1 MFVAILLSNWQVK
14 AMAEKYVELYK
25 SLGMDIEKHNQL
37 LNILGQYYGAVCLSQ
52 KNRPKKMDYFDFVV
66 SEIHGLRIQELEN
79 QRKAGKKVIG
89 AFCIYAP
96 EELAYAADATM
107 VGLCGG
113 ADFSVPDAE
122 TILPRNLCPL
132 IKSFYGFRLNKT
144 CPYFQSS
151 DLVVG
156 ETTCDGKKKV
166 YELLNDLIPTY
177 VIEIPHKPDTQQ
189 GKDFWFKEVEAFKAE
204 IEKLT
209 GNKITAE
216 KLKASIELINNKR
229 KALKRLSEL
238 RAKNPSPISG
248 LDALLI
254 SQISFND
261 DPVRFT
267 AKVNE
272 LCDELEER
280 VRKGE
285 GVTEKDAPRLMVSG
299 CPMAIPNWKLH
310 SIAQEAGAS
319 VVVEESCVGTRYFT
333 DLIEPKGDSIEDLL
347 WAIVEKYSKI
357 PCACFTPNDA
367 RVESVMRLAKQF
379 NVDGVIYYTLQNCH
393 DYNVE
398 AVKMERTL
406 KSKDL
411 PMLKIET
418 DYAMGDSAQIKT
430 RVEAFLEIIQG
441 KKP

>member
-1 MFVAILLSNWQVK
+1 
-14 AMAEKYVELYK
+14 MAEKYVPMWK
-25 SLGMDIEKHNQL
+25 NLGMDIEKHNQL
-37 LNILGQYYGAVCLSQ
+37 LNILGQYYGAVYLSQ
-52 KNRPKKMDYFDFVV
+52 KDRPQKMGYFDFVV
-66 SEIHGLRIQELEN
+66 SEIHGLRIKELN
-79 QRKAGKKVIG
+79 DQRAQGKKVVG

-96 EELAYAADATM
+96 EEIAYAAGANM

-122 TILPRNLCPL
+122 AVIPRNLCPL

-144 CPYFQSS
+144 CPYFQTS

-166 YELLNDLIPTY
+166 YELLSELIPTY
-177 VIEIPHKPDTQQ
+177 VIEIPHKPDTQR
-189 GKDFWFKEVEAFKAE
+189 GKEFWLKELEDFKAE

-216 KLKASIELINNKR
+216 NLKAAIELINNKR
-229 KALKRLSEL
+229 RALQRLNALRQKR
-238 RAKNPSPISG
+238 PSPISG

-272 LCDELEER
+272 LCDELDQR
-280 VRKGE
+280 VKD
-285 GVTEKDAPRLMVSG
+285 GVGVDTKDAPRLMISG
-299 CPMAIPNWKLH
+299 CPMAIPNWKVH
-310 SIAQEAGAS
+310 SIAQALGAS
-319 VVVEESCVGTRYFT
+319 VVIEESCVGSRYFS
-333 DLIEPKGDSIEDLL
+333 DLVEPKSDKIEDLL
-347 WAIVEKYSKI
+347 WAIVEKYSQI
-357 PCACFTPNDA
+357 PCACFTPNDK
-367 RVESVMRLAKQF
+367 RVDSVKKLAKQYG
-379 NVDGVIYYTLQNCH
+379 VDGVIYYTLQNCH

-398 AVKMERTL
+398 AVKVERAL
-406 KSKDL
+406 KGDDL

-418 DYAMGDSAQIKT
+418 DYTMGDSEQIKT
-430 RVEAFLEIIQG
+430 RIEAFLEIIAG
-441 KKP
+441 KKQ

>member
-1 MFVAILLSNWQVK
+1 
-14 AMAEKYVELYK
+14 
-25 SLGMDIEKHNQL
+25 
-37 LNILGQYYGAVCLSQ
+37 
-52 KNRPKKMDYFDFVV
+52 MDYFDFVV
-66 SEIHGLRIQELEN
+66 SEIHGLRIEELAKLRN
-79 QRKAGKKVIG
+79 AGNKVVG

-96 EELAYAADATM
+96 EELAYAANATM

-122 TILPRNLCPL
+122 AVLPRNLCPL
-132 IKSFYGFRLNKT
+132 IKSFYGFKLNRT

-166 YELLNDLIPTY
+166 YELLNELIPTY
-177 VIEIPHKPDTQQ
+177 VMEIPHKPDTAQ
-189 GKDFWFKEVEAFKAE
+189 GKDFWFKELEAFKAE
-204 IEKLT
+204 LEKLT

-216 KLKASIELINNKR
+216 KLKEAIRLINNKR
-229 KALKRLSEL
+229 KALKRLSDL
-238 RAKNPSPISG
+238 RAKSPSPISG

-254 SQISFND
+254 YQISFND
-261 DPVRFT
+261 DVKRFT

-285 GVTEKDAPRLMVSG
+285 GITSKDAPRLMISG

-310 SIAQEAGAS
+310 SIAQTTGAS
-319 VVVEESCVGTRYFT
+319 VVVEESCIGTRYFT
-333 DLIEPKGDSIEDLL
+333 DLVEPKGESLNDLL

-357 PCACFTPNDA
+357 PCACFTPNNA
-367 RVESVMRLAKQF
+367 RVKSITLLAEKF

-398 AVKMERTL
+398 AIKVQRAL
-406 KSKDL
+406 KTEGF

-418 DYAMGDSAQIKT
+418 DYAMGDSEQIRT

-441 KKP
+441 KKL

>member
-1 MFVAILLSNWQVK
+1 
-14 AMAEKYVELYK
+14 MAEKYVEMWKNLK
-25 SLGMDIEKHNQL
+25 MDIEKHNQL
-37 LNILGQYYGAVCLSQ
+37 LNILGQYYGAVYISQ
-52 KNRPKKMDYFDFVV
+52 KNRPKAMGYFDFVV
-66 SEIHGLRIQELEN
+66 SEIHGLRIKELN
-79 QRKAGKKVIG
+79 DSRKAGNKVIG

-96 EELAYAADATM
+96 EELAYAANATM

-122 TILPRNLCPL
+122 AVLPRNLCPL
-132 IKSFYGFRLNKT
+132 IKSFYGFKLNGT

-166 YELLNDLIPTY
+166 YELLSELIPTY
-177 VIEIPHKPDTQQ
+177 VIEIPHKPNTQR
-189 GKDFWFKEVEAFKAE
+189 GKEFWLKEVGAFKAK
-204 IEKLT
+204 IEEVT
-209 GNKITAE
+209 GNQITAE
-216 KLKASIELINNKR
+216 KLKAAIELINNKR
-229 KALKRLSEL
+229 KALKRLSDL
-238 RAKNPSPISG
+238 RANNPSPISG

-254 SQISFND
+254 YQISFND

-272 LCDELEER
+272 LCDELDER
-280 VRKGE
+280 VRNGV
-285 GVTEKDAPRLMVSG
+285 GVTSKDAPRLMVSG

-319 VVVEESCVGTRYFT
+319 IVVEESCVGTRYFT
-333 DLIEPKGDSIEDLL
+333 ELVKLKGDSLNDLL
-347 WAIVEKYSKI
+347 WAIVEKYSQI

-367 RVESVMRLAKQF
+367 RVKSVTELAHQF
-379 NVDGVIYYTLQNCH
+379 HADGVIYYTLQNCH

-398 AVKMERTL
+398 GVKVDRAL
-406 KSKDL
+406 KAQGL

-430 RVEAFLEIIQG
+430 RIEAFLEIIQA
-441 KKP
+441 KKKQ

>member
-1 MFVAILLSNWQVK
+1 
-14 AMAEKYVELYK
+14 MAEKYVEMWK
-25 SLGMDIEKHNQL
+25 NLGMDIEKHNQL
-37 LNILGQYYGAVCLSQ
+37 LNILGQYYGAVYLSQ

-66 SEIHGLRIQELEN
+66 SEIHGLRIKELN
-79 QRKAGKKVIG
+79 DQRAQGKKVVG

-96 EELAYAADATM
+96 EEIAYAADATM

-122 TILPRNLCPL
+122 AVIPRNLCPL

-166 YELLNDLIPTY
+166 YELLGELIPTY
-177 VIEIPHKPDTQQ
+177 VIEIPHKPDTQR
-189 GKDFWFKEVEAFKAE
+189 GKEFWLKEVEDFKAE

-216 KLKASIELINNKR
+216 KLKAAIELINNKR
-229 KALKRLSEL
+229 RALQRLNAL
-238 RAKNPSPISG
+238 RQKTPSPISG

-272 LCDELEER
+272 LCDELDQR
-280 VRKGE
+280 VRD
-285 GVTEKDAPRLMVSG
+285 GVGVDSKDAPRLMISG
-299 CPMAIPNWKLH
+299 CPMAIPNWKVH
-310 SIAQEAGAS
+310 SIAQALGAS

-333 DLIEPKGDSIEDLL
+333 DLVEPKSDKLEDML
-347 WAIVEKYSKI
+347 WAIVEKYSQI
-357 PCACFTPNDA
+357 PCACFTPNDK
-367 RVESVMRLAKQF
+367 RIENVKKLAKQYG
-379 NVDGVIYYTLQNCH
+379 VDGVIYYTLQNCH

-398 AVKMERTL
+398 AVKVERAL
-406 KSKDL
+406 KTEDL

-418 DYAMGDSAQIKT
+418 DYTMGDSEQIKT
-430 RVEAFLEIIQG
+430 RVEAFLEIIAG
-441 KKP
+441 KKQ

>member
-1 MFVAILLSNWQVK
+1 MVK
-14 AMAEKYVELYK
+14 AMSEKYVEMWK

-37 LNILGQYYGAVCLSQ
+37 LNILGQYYGAVYLSQ
-52 KNRPKKMDYFDFVV
+52 KNRPKGMGYFDFVV
-66 SEIHGLRIQELEN
+66 SEIHGLRIKELN
-79 QRKAGKKVIG
+79 DSRAAGKKVVG

-96 EELAYAADATM
+96 EELAYAADASM

-122 TILPRNLCPL
+122 AVLPRNLCPL
-132 IKSFYGFRLNKT
+132 IKSFYGFKLNGT

-166 YELLNDLIPTY
+166 YELLNELIPTY
-177 VIEIPHKPDTQQ
+177 VLEIPHKPDTPA
-189 GKDFWFKEVEAFKAE
+189 GKEFWLKELEAFKLKME
-204 IEKLT
+204 ELT
-209 GNKITAE
+209 GNKITTE
-216 KLKASIELINNKR
+216 KLKAAIELINNKR

-238 RAKNPSPISG
+238 RQHNPPPISG

-254 SQISFND
+254 YQISFND

-272 LCDELEER
+272 LCDELDQR
-280 VRKGE
+280 VKDRV
-285 GVTEKDAPRLMVSG
+285 GVTGKDAPRIMISG
-299 CPMAIPNWKLH
+299 CPMAIPNWKVH
-310 SIAQEAGAS
+310 SILQEVGAN

-333 DLIEPKGDSIEDLL
+333 DNVEPKGDSLKELL

-357 PCACFTPNDA
+357 PCACFTPNDR
-367 RVESVMRLAKQF
+367 RVKSVTDLAKQF
-379 NVDGVIYYTLQNCH
+379 KVDGIIYYTLQNCH

-398 AVKMERTL
+398 NVKIDRVA
-406 KSKDL
+406 KAANL

-418 DYAMGDSAQIKT
+418 DYAMGDAAQIKT

-441 KKP
+441 KKGQ

>member
-1 MFVAILLSNWQVK
+1 MS
-14 AMAEKYVELYK
+14 EKYVEMWK
-25 SLGMDIEKHNQL
+25 NIGMDIEKHNIL
-37 LNILGQYYGAVCLSQ
+37 LNALGQFYSSIYLTQ
-52 KNRPKKMDYFDFVV
+52 KNRPQKMDYFDFVV
-66 SEIHGLRIQELEN
+66 SEIHGLRIKELN
-79 QRKAGKKVIG
+79 DQRAAGKKVVG

-96 EELAYAADATM
+96 EELAYAADASM

-122 TILPRNLCPL
+122 AVLPRNLCPL
-132 IKSFYGFRLNKT
+132 IKSFYGFKLNGT

-166 YELLNDLIPTY
+166 YELLNELIPTY

-189 GKDFWFKEVEAFKAE
+189 GKEFWYKELEAFKTKME
-204 IEKLT
+204 ELT

-216 KLKASIELINNKR
+216 SLKKAIELINNKR
-229 KALKRLSEL
+229 KALKRLNDL
-238 RAKNPSPISG
+238 RANSPSPISG

-254 SQISFND
+254 NQISFND

-272 LCDELEER
+272 LCDELDER
-280 VRKGE
+280 VRN
-285 GVTEKDAPRLMVSG
+285 GVGVAVKDAPRLMISG
-299 CPMAIPNWKLH
+299 CPMAIPNWKVH
-310 SIAQEAGAS
+310 SIAQATGAT

-333 DLIEPKGDSIEDLL
+333 DLVEPKGEGINDLL
-347 WAIVEKYSKI
+347 WAIVEKYSQI
-357 PCACFTPNDA
+357 PCACFTPND
-367 RVESVMRLAKQF
+367 RRTKSITDLAKQF
-379 NVDGVIYYTLQNCH
+379 KAEGVIYYTLQNCH

-398 AVKMERTL
+398 SVKVDRAL
-406 KSKDL
+406 KAEGL

-418 DYAMGDSAQIKT
+418 DYAMGDAAQIQT
-430 RVEAFLEIIQG
+430 RIEAFLEIIQG
-441 KKP
+441 KKQA

>member
-1 MFVAILLSNWQVK
+1 
-14 AMAEKYVELYK
+14 
-25 SLGMDIEKHNQL
+25 MDIEKHNQL
-37 LNILGQYYGAVCLSQ
+37 LNGLGQYYTSVVLPQ
-52 KNRPKKMDYFDFVV
+52 KNRPKAMGYFDFVV
-66 SEIHGLRIQELEN
+66 SEIHGLRVQELAEL
-79 QRKAGKKVIG
+79 RAAGKKVIG

-122 TILPRNLCPL
+122 AVLPRNLCPL
-132 IKSFYGFRLNKT
+132 IKSFYGFKLNRT

-166 YELLNDLIPTY
+166 YELLNELIPTY
-177 VIEIPHKPDTQQ
+177 VLEIPHKPDTAK
-189 GKDFWFKEVEAFKAE
+189 GKEFWFKELEAFKAE
-204 IEKLT
+204 LEKVT

-229 KALKRLSEL
+229 KALKRLSDL
-238 RAKNPSPISG
+238 RAKSPSPISG
-248 LDALLI
+248 LDGLLI
-254 SQISFND
+254 DQISFND
-261 DPVRFT
+261 DVKRFT

-272 LCDELEER
+272 LCDELDER

-285 GVTEKDAPRLMVSG
+285 GVAAKDAPRIMVSG

-310 SIAQEAGAS
+310 SIVQDAGAS

-333 DLIEPKGDSIEDLL
+333 DLVEPKGDSVNDLL
-347 WAIVEKYSKI
+347 WAIVEKYSQI
-357 PCACFTPNDA
+357 PCACFTPNDR
-367 RVESVMRLAKQF
+367 RVKSVKELAEQF
-379 NVDGVIYYTLQNCH
+379 KVEGVIYYTLQNCH

-398 AVKMERTL
+398 AVKVERAL
-406 KSKDL
+406 KAQDL

-418 DYAMGDSAQIKT
+418 DYGTGDAAQIKT
-430 RVEAFLEIIQG
+430 RVEAFLEIIKG
-441 KKP
+441 KQ

>member
-1 MFVAILLSNWQVK
+1 MT
-14 AMAEKYVELYK
+14 EKYVPMWK
-25 SLGMDIEKHNQL
+25 NLGMDIEKHNQL
-37 LNILGQYYGAVCLSQ
+37 LNGLCQYYTSAVLSQ
-52 KNRPKKMDYFDFVV
+52 KNRPKAMGYFDFVV
-66 SEIHGLRIQELEN
+66 SEIHGLRIQELEEL
-79 QRKAGKKVIG
+79 RKAGKKVIG

-122 TILPRNLCPL
+122 AVLPRNLCPL
-132 IKSFYGFRLNKT
+132 IKSFYGFKLNRT

-166 YELLNDLIPTY
+166 YELLNELIPTY
-177 VIEIPHKPDTQQ
+177 VLEVPHKPDTAK
-189 GKDFWFKEVEAFKAE
+189 GKEFWFKELEAFKAE
-204 IEKLT
+204 LEKVT

-229 KALKRLSEL
+229 RALQRLASL
-238 RAKNPSPISG
+238 RAKSPSPISG

-254 SQISFND
+254 EQISFND
-261 DPVRFT
+261 DVKRFT

-285 GVTEKDAPRLMVSG
+285 GVAAKDAPRVMISG

-310 SIAQEAGAS
+310 NIVQEAGAS
-319 VVVEESCVGTRYFT
+319 VVVEESCIGTRYFT
-333 DLIEPKGDSIEDLL
+333 DLVEPKGDSVNVLL
-347 WAIVEKYSKI
+347 WALVEKYSMI
-357 PCACFTPNDA
+357 PCSCFTPND
-367 RVESVMRLAKQF
+367 RRIKSVKDLAKQF
-379 NVDGVIYYTLQNCH
+379 KVDGVIYYTLQNCH

-398 AVKMERTL
+398 AVKVERAL
-406 KSKDL
+406 KAQDL

-418 DYAMGDSAQIKT
+418 DYGTGDSAQIKT
-430 RVEAFLEIIQG
+430 RVEAFLEIIRG
-441 KKP
+441 KQ

>member
-1 MFVAILLSNWQVK
+1 
-14 AMAEKYVELYK
+14 MAEKYVPMWK
-25 SLGMDIEKHNQL
+25 NLGMDIEKHNQL
-37 LNILGQYYGAVCLSQ
+37 LTGLGQYYTSAVLSQ
-52 KNRPKKMDYFDFVV
+52 KNRPKGMGYFDFVV
-66 SEIHGLRIQELEN
+66 SEIHGLRVKELDDL
-79 QRKAGKKVIG
+79 RKAGKKVVG

-122 TILPRNLCPL
+122 AVLPRNLCPL
-132 IKSFYGFRLNKT
+132 IKSFYGFRLNRT

-166 YELLNDLIPTY
+166 YELLNELIPTY
-177 VIEIPHKPDTQQ
+177 VIEVPHKPDTAQ
-189 GKDFWFKEVEAFKAE
+189 GKAFWLKELEAFKAE
-204 IEKLT
+204 LEKLT

-229 KALKRLSEL
+229 KAMKRLADL
-238 RAKNPSPISG
+238 RAKSPSPISG
-248 LDALLI
+248 LDGLLI
-254 SQISFND
+254 EQISFND
-261 DPVRFT
+261 DVKRFT

-272 LCDELEER
+272 LCDELDER

-285 GVTEKDAPRLMVSG
+285 GVTAEDAPRVMVSG

-310 SIAQEAGAS
+310 SIAETAGAT

-333 DLIEPKGDSIEDLL
+333 DMVEPKGESVDDLL
-347 WAIVEKYSKI
+347 WALVERYSKI
-357 PCACFTPNDA
+357 PCACFTPNDR
-367 RVESVMRLAKQF
+367 RVKNVTELAKQF
-379 NVDGVIYYTLQNCH
+379 NVGGVIYYTLQNCH

-398 AVKMERTL
+398 AVKIERAL
-406 KSKDL
+406 KAQGL
-411 PMLKIET
+411 PILKIET
-418 DYAMGDSAQIKT
+418 DYGTGDNAQLKT

-441 KKP
+441 KEMP